1 MIKVALV
8 DDHKLL
14 RNSLGILIE
23 MLQGFQIILQADNG
37 KDFISQLE
45 KGLLP
50 DIALVDITMPV
61 MDGIETTLYVTKHYP
76 DIKVLALSMIRNDLI
91 VIRMLKNGARGYILK
106 DCEPLELKNALHDV
120 FEKGYYYNELFT
132 PLMKA
137 KERHGDEVYLKMLNE
152 QEITFLRWACSEKT
166 HKEIAIEMGLS
177 HRTIDGYRDSLL
189 KKLNLTSRVGLVLF
203 AMKAGIVQT

>member
-23 MLQGFQIILQADNG
+23 MLQGFEIILQADNG
-37 KDFISQLE
+37 KDFINQLVGG
-45 KGLLP
+45 KSP

-61 MDGIETTLYVTKHYP
+61 MDGIETTLYLTKHYP
-76 DIKVLALSMIRNDLI
+76 AIKVIALSMIRNDLI

-106 DCEPLELKNALHDV
+106 DCEPAELKKALYDV

-189 KKLNLTSRVGLVLF
+189 KKLNLTSRVGLVIF